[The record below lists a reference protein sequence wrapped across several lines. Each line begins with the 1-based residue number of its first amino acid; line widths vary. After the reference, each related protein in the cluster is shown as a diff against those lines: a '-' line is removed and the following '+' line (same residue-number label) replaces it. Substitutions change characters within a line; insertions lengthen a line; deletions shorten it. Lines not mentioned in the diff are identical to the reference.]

1 MLGASL
7 GVHRTLLLEMPE
19 ESAGPERERRERV
32 GESKESC
39 VPLGTSIHSL
49 AKLSNLRQM

>member
-19 ESAGPERERRERV
+19 ESAGPERERRERGV
-32 GESKESC
+32 NRKKA
-39 VPLGTSIHSL
+39 VYPLELPYTP
-49 AKLSNLRQM
+49 

>member
-19 ESAGPERERRERV
+19 EPAGPER
-32 GESKESC
+32 GEGE
-39 VPLGTSIHSL
+39 GG
-49 AKLSNLRQM
+49 